1 MKFIKTMLLLAMVLA
16 IGVTGI
22 VACSSENKSE
32 NDKNQVIS
40 ENVTGEKNQSIAD
53 KKEEIEIDKLIARKY
68 GNEDSDIVIVYSQ
81 GGPMPEVEE
90 DTLEEIR
97 NSNDKLKDA
106 YFVQPH
112 QIQTEE
118 PAKFMSEE
126 IDFEDAINY
135 DKKTVKNIADVV
147 KHFKDNGKK
156 VYVVGISFGAFVTT
170 DLISEYGT
178 EIADGYAIMVGR
190 LNIDD
195 VFWKG
200 FSQGKNGYYENG
212 VTPVITD
219 AESVAESNMF
229 KLAAGLGHKRY
240 MDLLKNHDLS
250 KVAYAYGKVDEQV
263 GSLNEDEIKFL
274 EDRGAKVF
282 ANEGGHYAGATD
294 ETKEMMEYI
303 LK

>member
-16 IGVTGI
+16 IGITGI
-22 VACSSENKSE
+22 VACSSESKDVIENSE
-32 NDKNQVIS
+32 KN

-53 KKEEIEIDKLIARKY
+53 KKEEIEIDKLIARTY
-68 GNEDSDIVIVYSQ
+68 GNEDSDIVVVYSQ
-81 GGPMPEVEE
+81 GGPMPEVE
-90 DTLEEIR
+90 DGTLEEIR
-97 NSNDKLKDA
+97 DSNDKLKDA

-118 PAKFMSEE
+118 PATFMSEE
-126 IDFEDAINY
+126 IAFEDAINY

-147 KHFKDNGKK
+147 KYFKDKSKK